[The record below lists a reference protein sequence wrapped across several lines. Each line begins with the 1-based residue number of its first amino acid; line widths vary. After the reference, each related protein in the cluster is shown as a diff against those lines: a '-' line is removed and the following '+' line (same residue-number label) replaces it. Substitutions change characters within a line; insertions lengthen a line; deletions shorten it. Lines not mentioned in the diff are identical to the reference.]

1 MDLYLTR
8 DEWKCALTELGEQCA
23 MQAEDIIATIGAPMM
38 LLLCAASWDIKRKAS
53 LWIAII
59 RGEPERAPN
68 TRET

>member
-1 MDLYLTR
+1 MVDLYPMR
-8 DEWKCALTELGEQCA
+8 DEWKCVLTELGEQCA
-23 MQAEDIIATIGAPMM
+23 MQAEDIMAATGAPMK

-68 TRET
+68 T